1 MTANETV
8 IIFAGI
14 ASALAAA
21 ALLEPPLA
29 LTLLAAAALIALEM
43 RMAVAPA
50 HTPAA

>member
-1 MTANETV
+1 MCETV

-14 ASALAAA
+14 ASALCAA
-21 ALLEPPLA
+21 ALLEPPLV
-29 LTLLAAAALIALEM
+29 LTLLAAAVLIAFEM

>member
-1 MTANETV
+1 V

-14 ASALAAA
+14 ASALCAA
-21 ALLEPPLA
+21 ALLKPPLV
-29 LTLLAAAALIALEM
+29 LTLPAAAVLIALEM

>member
-1 MTANETV
+1 M

-14 ASALAAA
+14 AAALGAA

-29 LTLLAAAALIALEM
+29 LTLLAAAALIAVEM

>member
-1 MTANETV
+1 MCETV

-14 ASALAAA
+14 ASALVAAT
-21 ALLEPPLA
+21 LLEPPLV
-29 LTLLAAAALIALEM
+29 LTLLAAAVLIAFEM